1 MGIGYWPP
9 GAGRSVTTQAF
20 LDAYGTLGFKLCFD
34 GTLEPGIEKIA
45 IFGKRPAGQ
54 EVPTHAALQLE
65 SGEWT
70 SKLGPFED
78 VRHSPV
84 EAVAG
89 PVYGTVICYL
99 ARPRPA

>member
-1 MGIGYWPP
+1 M
-9 GAGRSVTTQAF
+9 
-20 LDAYGTLGFKLCFD
+20 
-34 GTLEPGIEKIA
+34 
-45 IFGKRPAGQ
+45 FGKGSVGH

-65 SGEWT
+65 SGDWT

-78 VRHSPV
+78 VTHTTV